1 MPRFESSQRPVKR
14 GAQEQY
20 VDIREDLGMIGV
32 ANLLAGIDV
41 NENGF
46 HFMILQ
52 LLARSRRGP
61 ISSSR
66 ECLALR
72 IARQRD
78 AAQLRR

>member
-1 MPRFESSQRPVKR
+1 MSWPTPCFESSQRPVKR

-46 HFMILQ
+46 HFMIL
-52 LLARSRRGP
+52 
-61 ISSSR
+61 
-66 ECLALR
+66 
-72 IARQRD
+72 
-78 AAQLRR
+78 